1 MIRKSLCLGLMATS
15 LYFVSGCSEFKNEQ
29 AVSAE
34 TAQTEANDAMTA
46 ASEAEPL
53 EGADTLANEGAAIAH
68 DDESIEQ
75 TNNSGYEDAG
85 NVNPI
90 KQLIDGVPI
99 DVTFPL
105 NPEVSQIYGH
115 LVYDIAIQSKV
126 DSVIVNEIMI
136 NRGNNCNINDYMREK
151 YLPAKL
157 KFGRYAKFSTGCD
170 VNYIKE
176 VEVKTNLGNYTFDQF
191 VRR

>member
-1 MIRKSLCLGLMATS
+1 MLKKSLYWGLMATS
-15 LYFVSGCSEFKNEQ
+15 LYLVWGCSESGQAVGATTAQEQ
-29 AVSAE
+29 AEEAVAAAAE
-34 TAQTEANDAMTA
+34 AD
-46 ASEAEPL
+46 PL
-53 EGADTLANEGAAIAH
+53 AGADALADEGTAIAQ

-85 NVNPI
+85 SVNPI

-99 DVTFPL
+99 DVTFPP

-126 DSVIVNEIMI
+126 DRVVVNEIII